1 MGVFK
6 ESISHREVVGG
17 LQRREVVVEVEVNV
31 DVVAAEVVADE
42 GRVLGQKGLFHRLE
56 LRVGRVEAELGFQE
70 PDFGDQEGEED
81 GCQEELKRAHLSASL
96 TLVTKSTFD
105 ELSYPIPVFC
115 FIYDIPKGF

>member
-31 DVVAAEVVADE
+31 GVDVAEVVADE

-81 GCQEELKRAHLSASL
+81 GCQEELQRGHLSACL
-96 TLVTKSTFD
+96 GRVTKSAFE
-105 ELSYPIPVFC
+105 ELSYQNPVFS
-115 FIYDIPKGF
+115 YLSDR